1 MTTPAAGGVVVKKM
15 KNNKFGQV
23 LWGLRNLYARVFP
36 GEKSRATLGNFY
48 SEFDHDSAQKL
59 IKQKISSPGPF
70 MAARFGTTELESLA
84 WEFYR
89 RNPLSKYLDF
99 VRHNIAHWDFP
110 RHIYDALEN
119 NSGFYPA
126 NAGTL
131 GKFYDLYLDDMHEI
145 DILASWQR
153 GEAMFHFAMPQA
165 RMILLGDLGPPIGVS
180 EPWTQLL
187 SGKNVLV
194 VHPFDETIRF
204 QYSRRE
210 KLFEDPHTLP
220 MFNLTTIKAVQ
231 SIAKNRTP
239 FASWFEALDWM
250 KNEMSKVDFDIAL
263 IGCGAY
269 GMPLAAHAKR
279 LGKKGI
285 HLGGALQVL
294 FGIRGKRW
302 DENAVSEFYNE
313 HWIRPLESDRPNNY
327 LNVEEGVYW

>member
-1 MTTPAAGGVVVKKM
+1 
-15 KNNKFGQV
+15 
-23 LWGLRNLYARVFP
+23 
-36 GEKSRATLGNFY
+36 
-48 SEFDHDSAQKL
+48 
-59 IKQKISSPGPF
+59 
-70 MAARFGTTELESLA
+70 
-84 WEFYR
+84 
-89 RNPLSKYLDF
+89 
-99 VRHNIAHWDFP
+99 
-110 RHIYDALEN
+110 
-119 NSGFYPA
+119 
-126 NAGTL
+126 
-131 GKFYDLYLDDMHEI
+131 MHEI

-153 GEAMFHFAMPQA
+153 GEAMFHFALPQA

-194 VHPFDETIRF
+194 VHPFEETIRF

-231 SIAKNRTP
+231 SIAKNRPP